1 MLTADLLE
9 ELNAISAADIA
20 LGGEAYAYPTLP
32 IPASHYDML
41 LDWMMEHTEELRCN
55 RTTRYLA
62 KLYTDTSLTLV
73 DDIPSEKLQLLG
85 IASIRLAVKFNESYD
100 YPASLAIT
108 NTG

>member
-41 LDWMMEHTEELRCN
+41 LDWMMEVHRFKLSYREHSVTTFRC
-55 RTTRYLA
+55 LA
-62 KLYTDTSLTLV
+62 YV
-73 DDIPSEKLQLLG
+73 I
-85 IASIRLAVKFNESYD
+85 
-100 YPASLAIT
+100 
-108 NTG
+108 